1 MVLAQLSWPDIR
13 TTKSR
18 ICLVPLGS
26 LEQHGPH
33 LPLWTDTAI
42 VAAIASRVEQR
53 LPQAVLL
60 APTQPIGYSPHHAH
74 FGCLSLDL
82 ASYMALIRSV
92 CRSFAAMGFDRILLL
107 NGHGGNDVPCRA
119 ALCELKEEHPA
130 LHVLLASYWTLAAEA
145 FRGIRSSPSGGM
157 GHACEMETSIMLA
170 LHPEQ
175 VDIAKAKDDGPLIR
189 RAREKSEQLAKSPTL
204 PVADML
210 RPPPYFMVRNFDE
223 ISDNGTVGAPS
234 YASAEKG
241 ENFVE
246 AAVNAVC
253 ALVAAYAAGE
263 LEFPSRKV

>member
-1 MVLAQLSWPDIR
+1 MVLAQLSWPEIR
-13 TTKSR
+13 TAKSR

-42 VAAIASRVEQR
+42 ISAIASRVEQR
-53 LPQAVLL
+53 MPEAVLL
-60 APTQPIGYSPHHAH
+60 APAQPIGYSPHHAH

-119 ALCELKEEHPA
+119 ALCEMKEEHPA
-130 LHVLLASYWTLAAEA
+130 LHILLTSYWTLAAEA
-145 FRGIRSSPSGGM
+145 FRAIRSSPIGGM
-157 GHACEMETSIMLA
+157 GHACEMETSVMLT

-175 VDIAKAKDDGPLIR
+175 VDMAKAKDDGPFVR
-189 RAREKSEQLAKSPTL
+189 RERENSEQPAKSSML
-204 PVADML
+204 RVADML

-223 ISDNGTVGAPS
+223 ISENGTVGAPS
-234 YASAEKG
+234 FASAEKG
-241 ENFVE
+241 DRFLE
-246 AAVNAVC
+246 AAVDAVC
-253 ALVAAYAAGE
+253 ELVAAYAAGE
-263 LEFPSRKV
+263 LEFPSPKV